1 MYIQARQLQDPKSSK
16 KCGRV
21 AQNQTCWPKVME
33 WCSKTSFLGRSWIR
47 QVAESDGVLLQI
59 KPFGILPRIPRIPW
73 IPWIPRILAK
83 RCHHMDPAAPQLRH
97 CMRCDIVEM
106 IHIPNPLTSEVCSAG
121 HAIITIGNMFLLESN
136 SIFHTYQPMLACLCC
151 FPSGAACS
159 SLPAI
164 VNVMTPF
171 CSAAQIRQL
180 GSSDPPARLD
190 SLDPRIR
197 QLGPPFHMRRGPG

>member
-1 MYIQARQLQDPKSSK
+1 
-16 KCGRV
+16 
-21 AQNQTCWPKVME
+21 ME
-33 WCSKTSFLGRSWIR
+33 CCSKLSLL
-47 QVAESDGVLLQI
+47 AKSDGVFIKNILLGRAGVP
-59 KPFGILPRIPRIPW
+59 KVAKSDGELLKTVLWGILKR
-73 IPWIPRILAK
+73 IPRILAK

-151 FPSGAACS
+151 FPNGAACS